1 MSSSGSGVQI
11 ATAPVQD
18 LRKLLEV
25 DHSKVLVL
33 QGVQEPG
40 NVGTLIRTAAALG
53 WSAVCLADDCTD
65 PFSDKAMRAARG
77 ASLRVRCLSHARVDT
92 LFVCLCASLWLRIKH
107 MLKAHVVQ
115 VQLAIAP
122 WPEIADFARRQ
133 RLHMLA
139 AAPPLRDVSAQER
152 GDSAPLG
159 VNAALEHLQRS
170 RVALVMGSEGQGVS
184 AQVLADC
191 SRIGIPMSGGVES
204 LNVASAGAVYMAMLS
219 DALVSTVHDMHGALR
234 ARGE

>member
-1 MSSSGSGVQI
+1 
-11 ATAPVQD
+11 
-18 LRKLLEV
+18 
-25 DHSKVLVL
+25 
-33 QGVQEPG
+33 
-40 NVGTLIRTAAALG
+40 
-53 WSAVCLADDCTD
+53 
-65 PFSDKAMRAARG
+65 
-77 ASLRVRCLSHARVDT
+77 
-92 LFVCLCASLWLRIKH
+92 
-107 MLKAHVVQ
+107 
-115 VQLAIAP
+115 
-122 WPEIADFARRQ
+122 
-133 RLHMLA
+133 MLA

-159 VNAALEHLQRS
+159 VKCSSGALAAQS
-170 RVALVMGSEGQGVS
+170 RGASHVVARGRGVS